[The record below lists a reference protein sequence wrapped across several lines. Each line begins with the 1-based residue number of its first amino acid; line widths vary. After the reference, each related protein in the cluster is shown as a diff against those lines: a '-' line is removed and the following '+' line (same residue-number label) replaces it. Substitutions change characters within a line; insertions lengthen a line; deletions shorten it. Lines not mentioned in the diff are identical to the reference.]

1 MSLPVNG
8 ELRHR
13 IERALARFSPSWEG
27 RDAARRAVALKMLIL
42 CELAGGR
49 LRVVDALGL
58 NDNTLDNYR
67 HGKTEPR
74 HSTLN
79 MMAELAE
86 VPIEYLGN
94 DWSVEEGVI
103 HFAFPEIPPGGFSE
117 PNPVWN
123 AADRIL
129 IPAYED
135 EAAGLPP
142 LEPRDTTWAA
152 MPQSFWAK
160 LSADPE
166 NIRVVSAR
174 GDSMSPTI
182 VDGAPMFVDIS
193 DRKLEDGRV
202 YLFDVGEELIVRR
215 VQRLPHGSLEL
226 LPDNLERYR
235 PQHVLKDN
243 LADLKVV
250 GRVCAA
256 SRVL

>member
-1 MSLPVNG
+1 MPVNG

-58 NDNTLDNYR
+58 KDNTLDNYR

-79 MMAELAE
+79 MLAELAD

-94 DWSVEEGVI
+94 DWSVDEGVV
-103 HFAFPEIPPGGFSE
+103 HFSPPEIRPGGFSE
-117 PNPVWN
+117 PNPVWV
-123 AADRIL
+123 APDRVT
-129 IPAYED
+129 IPAYEQ
-135 EAAGLPP
+135 EVAGPP
-142 LEPRDTTWAA
+142 PPEQREITWAA
-152 MPQSFWAK
+152 VPQSLWAK
-160 LSADPE
+160 LSVDPE
-166 NIRVVSAR
+166 NLRVVSAR

-235 PQHVLKDN
+235 PQHVLKDGQV
-243 LADLKVV
+243 DLKVV
-250 GRVCAA
+250 GRVCVA
-256 SRVL
+256 SRIL

>member
-1 MSLPVNG
+1 MPVNG

-94 DWSVEEGVI
+94 DWSVEDGLI
-103 HFAFPEIPPGGFSE
+103 HFSPPEIPPAGFFE
-117 PNPVWN
+117 PSPVWN
-123 AADRIL
+123 LADRMV

-135 EAAGLPP
+135 VVPGQSSL
-142 LEPRDTTWAA
+142 DTTWTAI
-152 MPQSFWAK
+152 PGDFWAK
-160 LSADPE
+160 LSVEPE
-166 NIRVVSAR
+166 NMRVVSAS

-182 VDGAPMFVDIS
+182 VGGTPIFVDIS
-193 DRKLEDGRV
+193 DRKLEDGGV
-202 YLFDVGEELIVRR
+202 YLFDAGAELIARR
-215 VQRLPHGSLEL
+215 VQRFADGSLEL

-235 PQHVLKDN
+235 SQHVLKDG
-243 LADLKVV
+243 LAELKVV

-256 SRVL
+256 SRIL

>member
-103 HFAFPEIPPGGFSE
+103 HFAPLEIPPAGFSE
-117 PNPVWN
+117 PYPVWN

-142 LEPRDTTWAA
+142 LERRDTTWAA

-160 LSADPE
+160 LSVDPE
-166 NIRVVSAR
+166 NLRIVSAR

-193 DRKLEDGRV
+193 DGKLEDGRV
-202 YLFDVGEELIVRR
+202 YLFDIGEELIARR
-215 VQRLPHGSLEL
+215 VQRLADGSLEL
-226 LPDNLERYR
+226 LPDNPERYR
-235 PQHVLKDN
+235 PQHVPKERLP
-243 LADLKVV
+243 DLKVV

-256 SRVL
+256 SRIL

>member
-1 MSLPVNG
+1 MSMPVNG

-49 LRVVDALGL
+49 LRVVGALGL

-79 MMAELAE
+79 MMAELAD

-103 HFAFPEIPPGGFSE
+103 HFAALENQPAGFSE
-117 PNPVWN
+117 PSPAWDL
-123 AADRIL
+123 ADRIV
-129 IPAYED
+129 IPAYEN
-135 EAAGLPP
+135 EATRQPP
-142 LEPRDTTWAA
+142 LEPHDTTWAA
-152 MPQSFWAK
+152 IPRGFWAR
-160 LSADPE
+160 LSVEPE
-166 NIRVVSAR
+166 NMRVVSAK

-182 VDGAPMFVDIS
+182 VDGDPMFVDTS

-202 YLFDVGEELIVRR
+202 YLFDTGAERIARR
-215 VQRLPHGSLEL
+215 VQRLADGSLEL

-235 PQHVLKDN
+235 PQHVLKDG
-243 LADLKVV
+243 LAELKVV

-256 SRVL
+256 SRIL

>member
-1 MSLPVNG
+1 MSMPVNG

-94 DWSVEEGVI
+94 DWSVEDGVI
-103 HFAFPEIPPGGFSE
+103 HFSPPEIPPAGFSE
-117 PNPVWN
+117 PNPVWDL
-123 AADRIL
+123 ADRMV

-135 EAAGLPP
+135 VVPGHSSL
-142 LEPRDTTWAA
+142 DTTWTAI
-152 MPQSFWAK
+152 PEGFWAK
-160 LSADPE
+160 LSVDPE
-166 NIRVVSAR
+166 NMRVVSAS

-182 VDGAPMFVDIS
+182 VGGTPIFVDIS
-193 DRKLEDGRV
+193 DRKLEDGGV
-202 YLFDVGEELIVRR
+202 YLFDAGAELIARR
-215 VQRLPHGSLEL
+215 VQRFADGSLEL

-235 PQHVLKDN
+235 SQHVLKDG
-243 LADLKVV
+243 LAELKVV

-256 SRVL
+256 SRIL

>member
-1 MSLPVNG
+1 MSMPVNG

-94 DWSVEEGVI
+94 DWSVEDGVI
-103 HFAFPEIPPGGFSE
+103 HFSPPEIPPAGFSE
-117 PNPVWN
+117 PSPVWDL
-123 AADRIL
+123 ADRTV

-135 EAAGLPP
+135 VVPGQSSL
-142 LEPRDTTWAA
+142 DTTWAA
-152 MPQSFWAK
+152 IPEGFWAK
-160 LSADPE
+160 LSVDPE
-166 NIRVVSAR
+166 NMRVVSAS

-182 VDGAPMFVDIS
+182 VGGTPIFVDIS
-193 DRKLEDGRV
+193 DRKLEDGSV
-202 YLFDVGEELIVRR
+202 YLFDAGAELIARR
-215 VQRLPHGSLEL
+215 VQRFADGSLEL

-235 PQHVLKDN
+235 SQHVLKDG
-243 LADLKVV
+243 LAELKVV

-256 SRVL
+256 SRIL

>member
-1 MSLPVNG
+1 MSMPVNG

-13 IERALARFSPSWEG
+13 IERALARFSPSWES

-74 HSTLN
+74 HSTLT

-94 DWSVEEGVI
+94 DWSVEDGII
-103 HFAFPEIPPGGFSE
+103 HFAPPEIPPAGFSE
-117 PNPVWN
+117 PSRLWDL
-123 AADRIL
+123 ADRVVIR
-129 IPAYED
+129 AYED
-135 EAAGLPP
+135 ETTGQLS
-142 LEPRDTTWAA
+142 LEPRVATWAA
-152 MPQSFWAK
+152 IPSGFWAK
-160 LSADPE
+160 LSVDPD
-166 NIRVVSAR
+166 NMRVVSAR

-182 VDGAPMFVDIS
+182 VDGTPMFVDIS

-243 LADLKVV
+243 LADLTVV

-256 SRVL
+256 SRIL

>member
-58 NDNTLDNYR
+58 KDNTLDNYR

-79 MMAELAE
+79 MLAELAD

-103 HFAFPEIPPGGFSE
+103 YFSPREVLPPGFSE
-117 PNPVWN
+117 PSPLWN
-123 AADRIL
+123 DADRVV
-129 IPAYED
+129 IPAYSDEED
-135 EAAGLPP
+135 GQPSLDRP
-142 LEPRDTTWAA
+142 DTTWAA
-152 MPQSFWAK
+152 MPRSLWAK
-160 LSADPE
+160 LSVDPE
-166 NIRVVSAR
+166 NLRIVSAR

-235 PQHVLKDN
+235 PQHVLKDGQ
-243 LADLKVV
+243 ADLKVV
-250 GRVCAA
+250 GRVRVA
-256 SRVL
+256 SRIL

>member
-1 MSLPVNG
+1 MPVNG

-94 DWSVEEGVI
+94 DWSVEDGVI
-103 HFAFPEIPPGGFSE
+103 HFSTPEIPSAGFSE
-117 PNPVWN
+117 PSPIWDV
-123 AADRIL
+123 ADRIV

-135 EAAGLPP
+135 LGSGQSS
-142 LEPRDTTWAA
+142 LERHDITWAA
-152 MPQSFWAK
+152 IPRGFWAI
-160 LSADPE
+160 LSVDPE
-166 NIRVVSAR
+166 NMRVVSAS

-182 VDGAPMFVDIS
+182 LDGAPMFVDIG
-193 DRKLEDGRV
+193 DRKLEDGSV
-202 YLFDVGEELIVRR
+202 YLFDVGEELIARR
-215 VQRLPHGSLEL
+215 VQRLVDGSLEL

-235 PQHVLKDN
+235 PQHVLKDG
-243 LADLKVV
+243 LRELKVV

-256 SRVL
+256 SRIL

>member
-1 MSLPVNG
+1 MPVNG

-94 DWSVEEGVI
+94 DWSVEDGII
-103 HFAFPEIPPGGFSE
+103 HFAPPEIPPAGFSE
-117 PNPVWN
+117 PSPVWDL
-123 AADRIL
+123 ADRVV
-129 IPAYED
+129 IPAYKD
-135 EAAGLPP
+135 ETAGQPP
-142 LEPRDTTWAA
+142 LERDDATWAA
-152 MPQSFWAK
+152 IPRGFWAK
-160 LSADPE
+160 LSVDPG
-166 NIRVVSAR
+166 NMRVVSAR

-182 VDGAPMFVDIS
+182 VDGTPMFVDIS
-193 DRKLEDGRV
+193 DCKLEDGRV

-235 PQHVLKDN
+235 PQHVPKDN

-256 SRVL
+256 SRIL

>member
-1 MSLPVNG
+1 MSMPVNG

-94 DWSVEEGVI
+94 DWSVEDGII
-103 HFAFPEIPPGGFSE
+103 HFAPPEIPPAGFSE
-117 PNPVWN
+117 PSPVWDL
-123 AADRIL
+123 ADRIV

-135 EAAGLPP
+135 VVSGQSS
-142 LEPRDTTWAA
+142 LETTWTAI
-152 MPQSFWAK
+152 PGGFWAK
-160 LSADPE
+160 LSVDPQ
-166 NIRVVSAR
+166 NMRVVSAS

-182 VDGAPMFVDIS
+182 IGGTPMFIDIS
-193 DRKLEDGRV
+193 DRKLEDGSV
-202 YLFDVGEELIVRR
+202 YLFDTGAELIARR
-215 VQRLPHGSLEL
+215 VQRLVDGSLDL
-226 LPDNLERYR
+226 LPDNLERYS
-235 PQHVLKDN
+235 PQHVLKDG
-243 LADLKVV
+243 LSDLRVV

-256 SRVL
+256 SRIL

>member
-1 MSLPVNG
+1 MPVNG

-27 RDAARRAVALKMLIL
+27 RDAARRAIALKMLIL

-49 LRVVDALGL
+49 LRVVDALGI

-79 MMAELAE
+79 MMAELAD

-94 DWSVEEGVI
+94 DWSVEEGII
-103 HFAFPEIPPGGFSE
+103 HFAPPEIPPAGFSE
-117 PNPVWN
+117 PSPLWN
-123 AADRIL
+123 LADRVF

-135 EAAGLPP
+135 ETTGQLSF
-142 LEPRDTTWAA
+142 EPHDATWAA
-152 MPQSFWAK
+152 IPQGFWAK
-160 LSADPE
+160 LLVDPG
-166 NIRVVSAR
+166 NMRVLFAK

-182 VDGAPMFVDIS
+182 VDGAPIFVDIS

-235 PQHVLKDN
+235 PQHAPKDS

-256 SRVL
+256 SRIL